1 MTLSIILAGG
11 PSGSGKS
18 TLGDQLSKYYQCPFL
33 EGDDFH
39 LQHNRDKMAHGHPLT
54 DDDRWDWL
62 GRLSKASVEA
72 AAKSNNKLV
81 IVSCS
86 MLKKKYRDYI
96 LEKAK
101 EASGAED
108 ICIRFVFLHC
118 TFEEIFKRVTK
129 RKGHYM
135 KADMVASQFDIME
148 VPSGEELVQN
158 GGAAIPVNCSDELPE
173 VVFKDVLACLP
184 SHSHYSSN
192 GLA

>member
-18 TLGDQLSKYYQCPFL
+18 TLGDQLSRYYQCPFL

-62 GRLSKASVEA
+62 ERLSKASVEA
-72 AAKSNNKLV
+72 AAKSNNKVV

-86 MLKKKYRDYI
+86 MLKKIYRDYI
-96 LEKAK
+96 LEKAN
-101 EASGAED
+101 EISCED
-108 ICIRFVFLHC
+108 LCVRFVFLHC

-129 RKGHYM
+129 RKDHYM
-135 KADMVASQFDIME
+135 KSDMVASQFDIME
-148 VPSGEELVQN
+148 VPSGDELVEN
-158 GGAAIPVNCSDELPE
+158 GGAAIPINCSHELPD
-173 VVFKDVLACLP
+173 VVLKDVLAHLP
-184 SHSHYSSN
+184 SHSYFSLNRLS
-192 GLA
+192 